1 MAKQIFRSK
10 NKFGSKKILGQKFL
24 DPKKLVNFFFLKN
37 SRLCEVGG
45 VPIIV
50 AKLNRPL
57 FGFEIMV
64 SCLLGQL

>member
-1 MAKQIFRSK
+1 MHIIQNLLPVSIELNS
-10 NKFGSKKILGQKFL
+10 NGVSTKK
-24 DPKKLVNFFFLKN
+24 

-64 SCLLGQL
+64 TCLLGQL